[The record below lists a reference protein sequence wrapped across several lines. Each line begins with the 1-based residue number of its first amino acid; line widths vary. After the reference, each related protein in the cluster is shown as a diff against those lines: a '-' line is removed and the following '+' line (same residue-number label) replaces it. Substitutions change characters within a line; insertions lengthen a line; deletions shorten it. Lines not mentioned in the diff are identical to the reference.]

1 MRSGAPR
8 AGRCSPA
15 ETVSPRTI
23 LPTVHSGRG
32 TPYTLVRVAETGA
45 RFTDFAPYVAA
56 INDDGLVAFQAATP
70 GGTGVFTSGGTRID
84 TVAESG
90 SGPLCSVCSH
100 ADLNQRGECCFYAT
114 QRTGVSAG
122 FLLRGATV
130 EQFADSCG
138 PLGPTMNEEGHVAF
152 RAPGTAAVA
161 GIYSHHRGRTVTVAE
176 SGSGYSAFH
185 GLPVINSAGWVAF
198 RADLRAGGA
207 GIYVG
212 DGTCTH
218 TVAETGEV
226 FSTLGG
232 FPSMNDAGAI
242 AFGATLREGG
252 SGVFV
257 SSGGRIAT
265 VIDESAGF
273 ESFRGALINNA
284 GHVVFYATPRNGVL
298 GVYAG
303 PDPARDC
310 VLAVGASL
318 GGTTVTEFALN
329 PVSFNNKGQLAIR
342 VRLADQRQAILR
354 ADPASTLP

>member
-8 AGRCSPA
+8 AGRCSAA
-15 ETVSPRTI
+15 ETVLLRTT
-23 LPTVHSGRG
+23 LPTVQSSRG
-32 TPYTLVRVAETGA
+32 TPYTLARVAETGA

-70 GGTGVFTSGGTRID
+70 SGTGVYTADGTRIAA
-84 TVAESG
+84 VAESD
-90 SGPLCSVCSH
+90 SGTLCSVCSH

-114 QRTGVSAG
+114 QPSGVSAG
-122 FLLRGATV
+122 FLLRGAML

-138 PLGPTMNEEGHVAF
+138 PLGPTMNEEGSVAF
-152 RAPGTAAVA
+152 RAPGTSAA
-161 GIYSHHRGRTVTVAE
+161 GIYTHDRGRTVAVAE
-176 SGSGYSAFH
+176 SGSSYSAFH
-185 GLPVINSAGWVAF
+185 GLPVINSAGLVAF

-218 TVAETGEV
+218 TVAETGAV
-226 FSTLGG
+226 FGTLGG

-242 AFGATLREGG
+242 AFGATLRKGG

-265 VIDESAGF
+265 MVDESAGF

-310 VLAVGASL
+310 VLAVGASM
-318 GGTTVTEFALN
+318 GGSTVTEFALN